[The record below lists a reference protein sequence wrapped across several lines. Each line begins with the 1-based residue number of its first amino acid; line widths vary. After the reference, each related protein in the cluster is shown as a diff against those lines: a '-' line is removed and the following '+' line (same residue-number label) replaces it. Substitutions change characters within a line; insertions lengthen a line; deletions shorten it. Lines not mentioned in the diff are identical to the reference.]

1 MRVKIGCLW
10 IWNGTD
16 TVDLTHWSCY
26 FRINVWLTEVSLLL
40 TSWLKRQLWMAE
52 WQFVCIQV
60 DVFIKVAQLC
70 KLIWYLHISL
80 SCFIWASRVCVLI
93 RHLAEHVWVG
103 SRSLCEMEREG
114 HKRSVCVT
122 VMTAKPDY
130 YHMVLKNAG
139 VDRQTA
145 QSFAI
150 WPTQTD
156 SKLRRSVKKGK
167 WRKGKMN
174 RRKWVGAKERRCIMM
189 KLVSWWD

>member
-1 MRVKIGCLW
+1 MRVKISCLW
-10 IWNGTD
+10 IWNG

-114 HKRSVCVT
+114 HKQSVCVT

-130 YHMVLKNAG
+130 YHMVLKKHWGGSPDSSEFCYLTYSNWLKTETFSEKRKMKEG
-139 VDRQTA
+139 ENEQTEVG
-145 QSFAI
+145 
-150 WPTQTD
+150 W
-156 SKLRRSVKKGK
+156 G
-167 WRKGKMN
+167 WREKMHHGETN
-174 RRKWVGAKERRCIMM
+174 
-189 KLVSWWD
+189 